1 MPHEK
6 IERLEQKTNEQGQKI
21 SLLENGFNSIKPLFE
36 KIDKLTEA
44 MILNTASHNEVIKMQ
59 ERLARR
65 QDATELDSRALH
77 DEIAAARPAIKLM
90 NELSK
95 KMMYFGFFMI
105 VLSLGV
111 AAYVI
116 KA

>member
-1 MPHEK
+1 MPQQRIEK
-6 IERLEQKTNEQGQKI
+6 LEIQANEHNQKI
-21 SLLENGFNSIKPLFE
+21 ALLESGLEGIKGLTE
-36 KIDKLTEA
+36 KLEKLTEA

-59 ERLARR
+59 ERLAKR

>member
-1 MPHEK
+1 MPQERIEK
-6 IERLEQKTNEQGQKI
+6 LERQANDHQQKI
-21 SLLENGFNSIKPLFE
+21 GLLENGLDSLKPLFE

-44 MILNTASHNEVIKMQ
+44 MIHNTASHQEVTKMQ
-59 ERLARR
+59 ERLAKR

-95 KMMYFGFFMI
+95 KMMYFGLFMF
-105 VLSLGV
+105 VLSVSV
-111 AAYVI
+111 AAYLV
-116 KA
+116 KG